1 MDARLLLGTIYDLPS
16 WFLKI
21 VILYLLRNF
30 STVRSSSVSWLS
42 SYKFLFP
49 SMKSGSRKAVLKW
62 PWISSKTSLFA
73 CFLRTYVMEKQYSP
87 SARISQKASVSRTVQ
102 FLSLFVF
109 TPWRHFLP
117 FPFFRLDDMFVGF
130 LFPRIVSSIN
140 KKEKRKHNPQIRAME
155 QCSCFLENKIVA
167 GQSFLRH

>member
-117 FPFFRLDDMFVGF
+117 LPFFRLDDIVCWFSVPSCCQF
-130 LFPRIVSSIN
+130 DHQERKRIV
-140 KKEKRKHNPQIRAME
+140 
-155 QCSCFLENKIVA
+155 NKI
-167 GQSFLRH
+167 HK